1 MSEPKFTGIWIP
13 SIVLTYP
20 ISITAK
26 VCYGVVDGLDNED
39 GCFASNAYL
48 QTHLQLEKRQL
59 QNILKELDDA
69 KLIVRQEVAGR
80 RIIRTVAKMALVK
93 AQSEGCK
100 GLHGG
105 VQKTAR
111 GGCNKLHPYRKE
123 DNKEDTNT
131 KGLKEQLDNIPWVS
145 PLPFES
151 EAFSKAWQSWIDYRK
166 QIKKP
171 IKDATMQ
178 AQWKEFSKWGEQKA
192 IIAIEQSILN
202 GWQGLFEP
210 ARSVSGK
217 GNTKPL
223 TASDHESF

>member
-1 MSEPKFTGIWIP
+1 MSDPKFTGIWIP
-13 SIVLTYP
+13 AIVLTYP

-93 AQSEGCK
+93 ACTE
-100 GLHGG
+100 
-105 VQKTAR
+105 
-111 GGCNKLHPYRKE
+111 GCNKLHPYSKE
-123 DNKEDTNT
+123 DKKEDKNT
-131 KGLKEQLDNIPWVS
+131 VQEMEWILR
-145 PLPFES
+145 LPFGS
-151 EAFSKAWQSWIDYRK
+151 EAFINAWKSWVAYRK
-166 QIKKP
+166 QLKRKLT
-171 IKDATMQ
+171 DASVQ
-178 AQWKEFSKWGEQKA
+178 AQFKDFALWGEAKS
-192 IIAIEQSILN
+192 IDAIERSIRQ

-210 ARSVSGK
+210 TGNVAK

-223 TASDHESF
+223 TAKDHESF